1 MFAWHRARLR
11 RNTALSR
18 RAVLECGRCEMGY
31 STRREE
37 PFSIRTCRGCALFH
51 RVNRPG
57 ETAGESPHGGRG
69 TASPRGPRPRGGSA
83 RAGRGGRRARAFR
96 RWRRRPTARPLRP
109 RAALTGGVPNVSPRN
124 TGAHE
129 ARGNG
134 REGGAAA
141 SRAPRRPRR
150 SSSTHHCTVSTAADG
165 RVRVADQT
173 GTVLGFPSARLAC
186 GPRPGG
192 ARSQRAMAKEFPP
205 PPPGHPWRPAAG
217 HPPTR
222 WPRAQ
227 SRQEFY
233 AATVKRPCPLSRPR
247 AVERTVTA
255 RRRDPWHARPLAV
268 REGNCAG
275 RGEGGRPLP
284 AAHPRQEWGSVIQQ
298 PAPLVSACSSTRHPP
313 TVALRVLSFSRTTS
327 RSGTSTA
334 RGGGGSATT
343 RWARKL
349 APAAGRHPLTPSRL
363 PAALRTPCTAPSTQ
377 RVGRY
382 TPRPPRRQCP
392 PGAHAR
398 ADDPPSQR
406 GVAAKGATLTTR
418 PVPGRLSRAPPRQAI
433 AEAARPRGSPPAT
446 HG

>member
-192 ARSQRAMAKEFPP
+192 ARSQRATAKEFPP

-227 SRQEFY
+227 SRQEIY

-275 RGEGGRPLP
+275 RGGGGAPPPRRPSS
-284 AAHPRQEWGSVIQQ
+284 PRVGQ
-298 PAPLVSACSSTRHPP
+298 RHP
-313 TVALRVLSFSRTTS
+313 A
-327 RSGTSTA
+327 TSTA
-334 RGGGGSATT
+334 GVCVLIH
-343 RWARKL
+343 K
-349 APAAGRHPLTPSRL
+349 TPTHR
-363 PAALRTPCTAPSTQ
+363 
-377 RVGRY
+377 
-382 TPRPPRRQCP
+382 RPPRSLLLTHHIQIRSVDGARWGWVGHDAVGTQGGSRGGPSPTDAEP
-392 PGAHAR
+392 PAG
-398 ADDPPSQR
+398 
-406 GVAAKGATLTTR
+406 R
-418 PVPGRLSRAPPRQAI
+418 PTYSLYRPKH
-433 AEAARPRGSPPAT
+433 AARRSVHAPTASSPVSAGCPRAR
-446 HG
+446 